1 MENNFKI
8 DLGALK
14 IDQLGFVYND
24 IKKQAGLM
32 KSVFNLPNFIF
43 SGPKSHSYIY
53 NGKESEVI
61 LDIGISRIGNTQ
73 IELIQLIDG
82 ECIYNEFLA
91 QGKEGLQHIGI
102 YVEDIEQSIKDFDN
116 MGIKPIQTGRVLR
129 HIFAYMDTTEFFGII
144 IELLELMKR
153 KRKR

>member
-1 MENNFKI
+1 MENNIKI

-14 IDQLGFVYND
+14 VDQLGFVYND
-24 IKKQAGLM
+24 IKKQATLM
-32 KSVFNLPNFIF
+32 KSVFILPNFIF

-53 NGKESEVI
+53 KGRESEVI
-61 LDIGISRIGNTQ
+61 LDVGISRIGNTQ

-82 ECIYNEFLA
+82 ECIYNQFLD
-91 QGKEGLQHIGI
+91 QGKEGLHHIGL
-102 YVEDIEQSIKDFDN
+102 YVENVQQSIKDFEKI
-116 MGIKPIQTGRVLR
+116 GIKPIQTGRVLR